1 MSCARETCSSIDTNW
16 DELTAGRINLL
27 YLSGLSRWFIS
38 FSSASAAVLPV
49 RHQIWGYRRD
59 TRSQAVGI
67 TEFLCIR
74 SFSWNNEGFWFSE
87 DCCRLAW
94 TEGMVLA
101 PTSCWSGL
109 SVIEHR
115 LKQENQG
122 AVGFFPQYKVKLRL
136 TSILGTHLQSGGKP
150 MLLSA
155 EKECFKDPSEG
166 SLGVTSLFVVIG
178 GRKMIVVTLR
188 IWESDQWAAE
198 AIAIASSLVAC
209 NVSFSEWFSMKI
221 TSANLSLTSCR
232 EKKPDLICTSTDIS
246 ILDGQGWSL
255 VTAQY
260 RISKLLSNE
269 PEHSAWSRMTYGTT
283 PEVNASVPCS

>member
-1 MSCARETCSSIDTNW
+1 MRVFDFLKTGI
-16 DELTAGRINLL
+16 
-27 YLSGLSRWFIS
+27 
-38 FSSASAAVLPV
+38 VLV
-49 RHQIWGYRRD
+49 
-59 TRSQAVGI
+59 
-67 TEFLCIR
+67 
-74 SFSWNNEGFWFSE
+74 
-87 DCCRLAW
+87 
-94 TEGMVLA
+94 

-188 IWESDQWAAE
+188 IWESDQCGWAAE
-198 AIAIASSLVAC
+198 VIAIVSSLVAC
-209 NVSFSEWFSMKI
+209 NVSVSEWFSMKI
-221 TSANLSLTSCR
+221 RSANLSLTSCR

-283 PEVNASVPCS
+283 PEVNASVPCSYLCFFMTLQWTLQNTVSHIIIVMPEVLVTSCWLYWPLAGGQFCYM

>member
-59 TRSQAVGI
+59 TMGQAVGI

-122 AVGFFPQYKVKLRL
+122 TVGFFPQYKVKLRL
-136 TSILGTHLQSGGKP
+136 TSIFGSSFAKWKQTHALISRERMFQRSQWRESG
-150 MLLSA
+150 
-155 EKECFKDPSEG
+155 CDF
-166 SLGVTSLFVVIG
+166 SLHCH
-178 GRKMIVVTLR
+178 RRQKN
-188 IWESDQWAAE
+188 D
-198 AIAIASSLVAC
+198 
-209 NVSFSEWFSMKI
+209 
-221 TSANLSLTSCR
+221 
-232 EKKPDLICTSTDIS
+232 
-246 ILDGQGWSL
+246 
-255 VTAQY
+255 
-260 RISKLLSNE
+260 
-269 PEHSAWSRMTYGTT
+269 
-283 PEVNASVPCS
+283 CSHT